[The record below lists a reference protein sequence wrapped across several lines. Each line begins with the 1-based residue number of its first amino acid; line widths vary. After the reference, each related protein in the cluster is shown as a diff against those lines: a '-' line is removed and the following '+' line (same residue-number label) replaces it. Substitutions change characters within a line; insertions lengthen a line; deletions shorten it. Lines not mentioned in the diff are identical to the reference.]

1 MPKTRTRSGVKKR
14 FFATAGSTIKRDKAY
29 ARHIL
34 TSKSTKRKR
43 KLRQSDSVS
52 PSESRRVKR
61 MLGI

>member
-14 FFATAGSTIKRDKAY
+14 FFATASKQIKREKAY
-29 ARHIL
+29 AKHIL
-34 TSKSTKRKR
+34 TSKTTKRKR
-43 KLRQSDSVS
+43 KLRQSDLVA